1 MEMIS
6 ACARLMT
13 GLARRT
19 QRCARAAA
27 MGLAAVTLA
36 GCYDME
42 YKLSIRDSG
51 VTAVDIDLRSD
62 AEMAELFGVAE
73 AFAEMTPQTAALKD
87 GLCNAVPQL
96 AGLNP
101 AAVTYN
107 VRGKQGMEPGQGSAS
122 QFFCTVGADVGTIGK
137 LSELA
142 MQDPTGAISVKESG
156 PRRYAVTIDLAAV
169 PAIDTSELIKMGLL
183 AQSSQLTGPGRDP
196 LKPEVISNLAD
207 KGVAALL
214 SINRIIMRG
223 HYVTLAI
230 SGRKIIETN
239 GQVSPDGTT
248 ARFRMTAEEFMNVL
262 MKGDARQGKKFTAV
276 VEY

>member
-1 MEMIS
+1 
-6 ACARLMT
+6 
-13 GLARRT
+13 
-19 QRCARAAA
+19 

-51 VTAVDIDLRSD
+51 VTAVDVDLRSD
-62 AEMAELFGVAE
+62 AQMADLFAVAE
-73 AFAEMTPQTAALKD
+73 AFAEMGPQTAALKD

-96 AGLNP
+96 AGMNP

-107 VRGKQGMEPGQGSAS
+107 VRGKQGVDRGGQGGTDGK
-122 QFFCTVGADVGTIGK
+122 FFCAVGADVGTIGK
-137 LSELA
+137 LAELS
-142 MQDPTGAISVKESG
+142 MQDPTGAVSVKEAG
-156 PRRYAVTIDLAAV
+156 PQRYAVTIDLAAI

-183 AQSSQLTGPGRDP
+183 AQSGQLTGPGREP

-214 SINRIIMRG
+214 SLNRIIMRG
-223 HYVTLAI
+223 HYVSLAI

-239 GQVSPDGTT
+239 GEISPDGKT
-248 ARFRMTAEEFMNVL
+248 ARFRLTAEEFLNML
-262 MKGDARQGKKFTAV
+262 MKGDARQGKKFSAV